1 MQVDGNDVIAVLA
14 AMEQAR
20 ERALDG
26 DGGTVLVRMTYR
38 LSDHTTADDARRYRD
53 DAEVKDAWQREPML
67 RLRKYLIN
75 AGVWSEEEE
84 TAWVAE
90 CGTRVDEEVNLYLNT
105 PVQPVE
111 AMFDFLYADPPP
123 DLLAQ
128 RAQAIALEKR
138 HG

>member
-1 MQVDGNDVIAVLA
+1 
-14 AMEQAR
+14 
-20 ERALDG
+20 
-26 DGGTVLVRMTYR
+26 
-38 LSDHTTADDARRYRD
+38 
-53 DAEVKDAWQREPML
+53 ML

-75 AGVWSEEEE
+75 AGVWSEDEES
-84 TAWVAE
+84 AWVAE

-128 RAQAIALEKR
+128 RARRSPGEAPWMRSRTARPARTPTPPTALRSRAEKR
-138 HG
+138 A

>member
-1 MQVDGNDVIAVLA
+1 MDDARLAGSGRAASYVIAP
-14 AMEQAR
+14 
-20 ERALDG
+20 
-26 DGGTVLVRMTYR
+26 R
-38 LSDHTTADDARRYRD
+38 LCRGPRPDHTTADDARRYRD

-67 RLRKYLIN
+67 RLRKYLTA